1 MHFLKENRKLLDKLA
16 EFLIEKETITGKEF
30 MKIYRKEKGL
40 PEPEEKPEEKKTEPN
55 PGRQSR
61 PGFNIP
67 GNYGRPPIPPVGMG
81 GSFQNGNPGMPQ
93 GNPYQNGNPGAP
105 QGSPYQNGNPGAPQ
119 GNPYQN
125 GNPGMPQGNPYQN
138 GQPGA
143 AQRNPYQNGNNQG
156 SYNSEEPV
164 NSRKEAWD
172 AQYRQN
178 HWSNQPENQPQGT
191 PYENGNPGAAQG
203 NPYQNGNPGIPQGN
217 PYQNGNPGI
226 PQGNPYQNGNPGI
239 PQGNPYQDGQLGA
252 PQGSPYPNGRPGI
265 PQGNPYQNGM
275 PAGMPEPADLQED
288 KAPHADPNAGG
299 RFMEQENAGQRGAF
313 SGALQEAIEKPEEQ
327 TFVPYENAEKPE
339 EAAGISESVIV
350 DNEQDAEIV
359 LEAAVEALKLEEND
373 EGTDIAEET
382 EKTAAEASDDTDRE
396 NIE

>member
-1 MHFLKENRKLLDKLA
+1 
-16 EFLIEKETITGKEF
+16 
-30 MKIYRKEKGL
+30 
-40 PEPEEKPEEKKTEPN
+40 
-55 PGRQSR
+55 
-61 PGFNIP
+61 
-67 GNYGRPPIPPVGMG
+67 
-81 GSFQNGNPGMPQ
+81 
-93 GNPYQNGNPGAP
+93 
-105 QGSPYQNGNPGAPQ
+105 
-119 GNPYQN
+119 
-125 GNPGMPQGNPYQN
+125 MPQGNPYQN

-226 PQGNPYQNGNPGI
+226 PQGNPYQ
-239 PQGNPYQDGQLGA
+239 DGQLGV